1 MSAESGGVRIGR
13 WLLGGMIA
21 LNIALA
27 LLLAAVLMGWR
38 SGGGG
43 WVSGPMPNP
52 HALRQALPKERAGL
66 VNQVLDQHKA
76 DIRTAMREQR
86 KARREL
92 YRSLRE
98 TEPGRDQLSQRFADL
113 REAEQSTAV
122 AVHEMLSDL
131 LSQLTPEERRKVA
144 DLFARRGGHQGRER
158 RDGRQA
164 EKAVTES
171 DQDSSQQPQG
181 RSGQSD
187 QSSAI
192 EQAIEQDSG
201 NAQRGN

>member
-1 MSAESGGVRIGR
+1 MSTESGGVRIGR

-27 LLLAAVLMGWR
+27 LLLAAGLLGWR
-38 SGGGG
+38 SGSGG
-43 WVSGPMPNP
+43 WVAGPMPNP
-52 HALRQALPKERAGL
+52 HVLRQALPKARAGL

-76 DIRTAMREQR
+76 EIRTAMRQQR

-98 TEPGRDQLSQRFADL
+98 AEPGREELSARFAEL
-113 REAEQSTAV
+113 RQAEQTTAV

-144 DLFARRGGHQGRER
+144 DLFARRGHHGRE
-158 RDGRQA
+158 RDGRQ
-164 EKAVTES
+164 S
-171 DQDSSQQPQG
+171 DRGAPE
-181 RSGQSD
+181 SGQQRRAAES
-187 QSSAI
+187 I
-192 EQAIEQDSG
+192 ETPAPEPAAEPAVQDPPNEQ
-201 NAQRGN
+201 